1 MSHKGVVRRNLR
13 GFDSSGGW
21 LLNAAKIEVSIVFGF
36 IELLSVFIDTLNSHD
51 MSIDVD
57 GLFGENLITSQVV
70 VTNEG
75 LTGLLDFT
83 VLGKLSSSQ

>member
-1 MSHKGVVRRNLR
+1 
-13 GFDSSGGW
+13 
-21 LLNAAKIEVSIVFGF
+21 
-36 IELLSVFIDTLNSHD
+36 